1 MAASTVTV
9 RELRQNLSVYLEQ
22 VAHGTTLAVTKRGE
36 PVAVLAPLPGRG
48 SALDRL
54 VAEGR
59 VIPPKGDIRDLPPPI
74 RRAPGERS
82 ISEILEQQR
91 EERLP

>member
-1 MAASTVTV
+1 MGVVTV
-9 RELRQNLSVYLEQ
+9 RELRQNLSVYLER
-22 VAHGTTLAVTKRGE
+22 ALAGETFSVTRRGE

-59 VIPPKGDIRDLPPPI
+59 VIPPKGRRLPTPLEPQ
-74 RRAPGERS
+74 AGERAL
-82 ISEILEQQR
+82 SETLEELR
-91 EERLP
+91 EERR